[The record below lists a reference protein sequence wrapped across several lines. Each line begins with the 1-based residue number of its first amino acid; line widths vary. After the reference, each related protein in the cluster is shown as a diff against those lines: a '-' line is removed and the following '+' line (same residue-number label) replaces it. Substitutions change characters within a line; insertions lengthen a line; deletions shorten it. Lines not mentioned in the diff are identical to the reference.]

1 MLPATDR
8 TARGKINVKIP
19 TSIITMLAGIAITL
33 ISLWYGQN
41 HGWMPVAASQE
52 APLVDGLFNTMMTI
66 ATALFLLVEG
76 AIVIAV
82 FRFRQKPGD
91 NTDGPPIEGNLPLE
105 ILWTGIPVVIVLG
118 LSIYSF
124 EVYNTMGGLDPMA
137 SGDPH
142 TQEVAIQ
149 PGAAIAATLPE
160 NQPPKMTHLHNH
172 MALGIGAS
180 PATQGKPADV
190 EVDVMGLQ
198 FAWLFTYPASG
209 VVSGELHVP
218 AGKEV
223 QLNIKAQ
230 DVLHA
235 FWVPQFRLKQ
245 DAIPGRTAQLRF
257 RPQLPGTYPVVCA
270 ELCGSYH
277 GAMQSQVI
285 IHTPED
291 YDAWLQSQ
299 IASKAVDDR
308 TVALASGELSDRD
321 RLALRTADLG
331 ITPDTLA
338 QVHHH

>member
-1 MLPATDR
+1 
-8 TARGKINVKIP
+8 VKIP
-19 TSIITMLAGIAITL
+19 SAIITLLAGVAITL

-41 HGWMPVAASQE
+41 NGWMPVAASQE

-66 ATALFLLVEG
+66 ATALFLIVEG
-76 AIVIAV
+76 AIVIAIV
-82 FRFRQKPGD
+82 RFRQKTGD
-91 NTDGPPIEGNLPLE
+91 NTDGPAIEGNLPLE

-137 SGDPH
+137 SGDPGI
-142 TQEVAIQ
+142 QQVAAK
-149 PGAAIAATLPE
+149 PGAAIAATLDEPA
-160 NQPPKMTHLHNH
+160 PKMTHMHNH
-172 MALGIGAS
+172 MALGVGAS
-180 PATQGKPADV
+180 PGTQGKPADV
-190 EVDVMGLQ
+190 EVKVTGLQ
-198 FAWLFTYPASG
+198 FAWLFNYPASG
-209 VVSGELHVP
+209 VISGELHVP

-223 QLNIKAQ
+223 QLDITAQ

-245 DAIPGRTAQLRF
+245 DAIPGRTSQLRF
-257 RPQLPGTYPVVCA
+257 RPNLPGTYPIICA

-285 IHTPED
+285 VHTPEE

-299 IASKAVDDR
+299 IASKNAGEN
-308 TVALASGELSDRD
+308 TVAMVSSELSDRD

-331 ITPDTLA
+331 ITEDILA
-338 QVHHH
+338 QVHSHQ

>member
-1 MLPATDR
+1 
-8 TARGKINVKIP
+8 VKIP
-19 TSIITMLAGIAITL
+19 TAIITMLAGIAITL
-33 ISLWYGQN
+33 ISLWYGQH
-41 HGWMPVAASQE
+41 HGWMPVPASQE

-66 ATALFLLVEG
+66 SIALFLIVEG

-105 ILWTGIPVVIVLG
+105 ILWTGIPVIIVLG

-142 TQEVAIQ
+142 TQEVATQ
-149 PGAAIAATLPE
+149 SGAAIAATLPE
-160 NQPPKMTHLHNH
+160 NQPPKMSHLHH
-172 MALGIGAS
+172 HLALGVGAS
-180 PATQGKPADV
+180 PENQGKPADL

-209 VVSGELHVP
+209 IVSGELHMP
-218 AGKEV
+218 AGKDV
-223 QLNIKAQ
+223 QLDITAQ

-245 DAIPGRTAQLRF
+245 DAIPGRTSQLRF
-257 RPQLPGTYPVVCA
+257 RPQIPGTYPVICA

-277 GAMQSQVI
+277 GAMQTQAIV
-285 IHTPED
+285 HTPED
-291 YDAWLQSQ
+291 YEAWLQSQ
-299 IASKAVDDR
+299 IASQAVDHQ
-308 TVALASGELSDRD
+308 TVAMAATEISDRD
-321 RLALRTADLG
+321 RLAMRTADLG
-331 ITPDTLA
+331 ITNETLA
-338 QVHHH
+338 QVHGTHQHL

>member
-1 MLPATDR
+1 M
-8 TARGKINVKIP
+8 KIP
-19 TSIITMLAGIAITL
+19 SAIITMLAGVAITL

-66 ATALFLLVEG
+66 ATALFLIVEG
-76 AIVIAV
+76 AIVIAIV
-82 FRFRQKPGD
+82 RFRQKPGD

-142 TQEVAIQ
+142 TQEVAMK
-149 PGAAIAATLPE
+149 PGAAIAATLDEPA
-160 NQPPKMTHLHNH
+160 PKMSHFHHH
-172 MALGIGAS
+172 MALGVGAS
-180 PATQGKPADV
+180 PGTQGKPADV
-190 EVDVMGLQ
+190 TVDVTGLQ
-198 FAWLFTYPASG
+198 FAWLFNYPASG
-209 VVSGELHVP
+209 VTSGELHVP

-245 DAIPGRTAQLRF
+245 DAIPGRTAELRF
-257 RPQLPGTYPVVCA
+257 RPNLPGTYPVICA

-285 IHTPED
+285 VHTPEE

-299 IASKAVDDR
+299 IASQDAGN
-308 TVALASGELSDRD
+308 TVAMASELSDRD

-331 ITPDTLA
+331 ITEETLA
-338 QVHHH
+338 QVHSHR

>member
-1 MLPATDR
+1 MLPATER

-19 TSIITMLAGIAITL
+19 TAITTMLAGVAITL

-41 HGWMPVAASQE
+41 NGWMPVAASLE

-124 EVYNTMGGLDPMA
+124 EVYNSMGGLDPMA

-142 TQEVAIQ
+142 TEQVAMQ
-149 PGAAIAATLPE
+149 PGAAIAATLDGTT
-160 NQPPKMTHLHNH
+160 PKMNHMHNH
-172 MALGIGAS
+172 MALGVGAS
-180 PATQGKPADV
+180 PDSQGKPADV

-198 FAWLFTYPASG
+198 FAWLFTYPGSG
-209 VVSGELHVP
+209 IVSGELHIP

-245 DAIPGRTAQLRF
+245 DAIPGRTSELRF
-257 RPQLPGTYPVVCA
+257 HPQVPGTYPVICA

-277 GAMQSQVI
+277 GAMQTQVI

-299 IASKAVDDR
+299 IASKTVDDN
-308 TVALASGELSDRD
+308 TIAMASAELSDRD
-321 RLALRTADLG
+321 RLAMRTADLG
-331 ITPDTLA
+331 ITEDTLA
-338 QVHHH
+338 QVHPH